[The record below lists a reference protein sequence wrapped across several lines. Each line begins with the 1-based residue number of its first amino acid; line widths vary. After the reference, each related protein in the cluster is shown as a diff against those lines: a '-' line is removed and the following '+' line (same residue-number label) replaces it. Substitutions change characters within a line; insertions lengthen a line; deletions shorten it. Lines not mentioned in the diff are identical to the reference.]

1 MIRASN
7 LEVTR
12 LVAASCGFFKDGI
25 HGFSSLFDTI
35 FNDFSKLECNDYIVN
50 VRT

>member
-12 LVAASCGFFKDGI
+12 LVATSFGFIKDRI
-25 HGFSSLFDTI
+25 HGCSSLFDTI
-35 FNDFSKLECNDYIVN
+35 FNDFSKWECAMI
-50 VRT
+50 TQ